1 MRFRNSRKQKQW
13 KKKDLVLQIFFLIY
27 VAFESHKNT
36 LIYDL

>member
-13 KKKDLVLQIFFLIY
+13 KKKDLVLQNFFLIY

-36 LIYDL
+36 LTYDL